1 MASTSSADSSPAVAN
16 SAVPTRATITTSDGV
31 VLAETETDGADA
43 ATGVR
48 MYPLGSTAS
57 PFVGSCYTAD
67 SPEGIEQL
75 YADDLLAGRDVRLT
89 IDSRIQQAATAVL
102 EGLTG
107 SIVVLDPATGAVRA
121 MASAPA
127 YDPSVA
133 KAVDDEELANR
144 AAELH
149 IPGSTFKT
157 ITLAAALDSGA
168 FTLDSMFPAPA
179 EIVFE
184 GGGVSNYDMIQY
196 PNQTLLQAYAKS
208 INTVFAQL
216 TLEVGFDKVVA
227 MADAFGFNRDIM
239 SDFAIRTSTICDVD
253 AMTVRM
259 QAWSGVGQALY
270 QQDGSLQGPVMS
282 PVQGAVIAAT
292 VANGGTVVQ
301 PYIVESIGGEPTK
314 ATTSPQVLAEGIFSP
329 STAAQLVQAMHAV
342 VTEGTGRNAQVEGID
357 VGGKTGT
364 AETRYGADDCWFICF
379 AQRDGQSY
387 AIAVLVEGGQSSEAV
402 TAASKVIKVLFSES
416 TQG

>member
-1 MASTSSADSSPAVAN
+1 M
-16 SAVPTRATITTSDGV
+16 
-31 VLAETETDGADA
+31 LAETDGADV

-48 MYPLGSTAS
+48 TYPLGSTAS
-57 PFVGSCYTAD
+57 PLVGSCYTVD

-75 YADDLLAGRDVRLT
+75 YADELLAGRDVRLT
-89 IDSRIQQAATAVL
+89 IDSRIQQAATAAL

-107 SIVVLDPATGAVRA
+107 SIVVLNPATGAVRA

-133 KAVDDEELANR
+133 KAADDEELANR

-157 ITLAAALDSGA
+157 ITLAASLDSGA

-179 EIVFE
+179 EIVFQ

-196 PNQTLLQAYAKS
+196 PDQTLLQAYAKS

-227 MADAFGFNRDIM
+227 MADAFGFDRDIM
-239 SDFAIRTSTICDVD
+239 SDFAIRTSTICGVD
-253 AMTVRM
+253 AMTARM

-301 PYIVESIGGEPTK
+301 PFIVESIGGEPTK
-314 ATTSPQVLAEGIFSP
+314 ATSSPQVLAEGIFSP
-329 STAAQLVQAMHAV
+329 NTVAQLAQAMRAV
-342 VTEGTGRNAQVEGID
+342 VTEGTGRNAQVEGVD

-379 AQRDGQSY
+379 AERDGQSY